1 MTQLRKWCWCNQY
14 TRAIMCETVW
24 RLQAEQRAYLKLSME
39 KKQDHLLVL
48 RFLLITYVTKRGN
61 IMRQMK
67 YNTYKAIMFGYDKN
81 YTRDMCKLYNQ
92 DTKNVIMS
100 RYIKWK
106 E

>member
-1 MTQLRKWCWCNQY
+1 
-14 TRAIMCETVW
+14 
-24 RLQAEQRAYLKLSME
+24 
-39 KKQDHLLVL
+39 
-48 RFLLITYVTKRGN
+48 
-61 IMRQMK
+61 MRQMK

-106 E
+106 EQKTIDPEETTKMFCDSNGEYLLTGIYEDKTPLSYPEYQLPRHVIPNDG